1 MAFFFFKID
10 LNFSLKENDE
20 NNCMSKYNPDDD
32 YVIQILVRSKKES
45 DVNIGFDI
53 GNNNCDS
60 GQLTHQKNK
69 DLIEISCKGIF
80 KVNVKDHYEKDVLD
94 DKALWLFES
103 FGVYEQGLKGLKIN
117 DGLEAEEYTY
127 RRRGE
132 EVKGFRY
139 PLKIETSSI
148 KKNLE

>member
-60 GQLTHQKNK
+60 VNL
-69 DLIEISCKGIF
+69 LIRRI
-80 KVNVKDHYEKDVLD
+80 
-94 DKALWLFES
+94 
-103 FGVYEQGLKGLKIN
+103 KI
-117 DGLEAEEYTY
+117 
-127 RRRGE
+127 
-132 EVKGFRY
+132 
-139 PLKIETSSI
+139 
-148 KKNLE
+148 